1 MNQSVLLLFKD
12 FFSIFIFLSQSVPF
26 VFSFSCAHSHRSDGS
41 SAVNMYIII
50 SHTSDLHHM
59 SGVSVFLR

>member
-1 MNQSVLLLFKD
+1 MNQSVLF

-26 VFSFSCAHSHRSDGS
+26 VFSFSHARSRRSDGS